1 MSVISI
7 GALLSF
13 FEGEE
18 KLIARGENA
27 MKSNHIVSFLFDDR
41 TGMMTGDVQASMR
54 NKSYKVEVS
63 GRGRYLFVAAYLYF
77 AVC

>member
-7 GALLSF
+7 GALVKF

-18 KLIARGENA
+18 KLIGRGENA
-27 MKSNHIVSFLFDDR
+27 VKSNHIVSVMYDDR
-41 TGMMTGDVQASMR
+41 TGMMTEDVQASMR

-63 GRGRYLFVAAYLYF
+63 GRGRHLLEAL
-77 AVC
+77 C